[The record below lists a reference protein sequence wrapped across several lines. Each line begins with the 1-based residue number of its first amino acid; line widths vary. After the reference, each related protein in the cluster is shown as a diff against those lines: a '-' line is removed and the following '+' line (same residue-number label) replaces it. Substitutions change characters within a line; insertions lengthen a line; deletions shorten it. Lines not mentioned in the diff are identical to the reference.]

1 MSHILIG
8 IGGTGGKILKAFRQ
22 RLWTEYDEQQ
32 RNKLPI
38 GFIYVD
44 TDSSMINPSD
54 ISYQTIH
61 GNCCFTPSEFVDI
74 KTNSNIDAIFSNP
87 KGFTR
92 LMGVLG
98 NVSETQTATCPV
110 GAAADQK
117 RRAGRLLFG
126 ANIDA
131 YTSKLA
137 SEVSE
142 MQKKEVGGT
151 INIHIFCGLAGGTG
165 SGSIIDAIVQ
175 TRKWMFEHNINES
188 TGFNITV
195 FCQLPENSPLPN
207 WDTGRYKGNGY
218 GALLELNNLFTSQFN
233 SEWGTKV
240 NRPPFD
246 VTSNVELGRT
256 YLTYDNPTPANVK
269 AGAIPQALKIAGGL
283 MLYSNTNNFGYTVT
297 DPVQLAGLVADF
309 VYNYIFCPGGTI
321 NEEYKRFYTFENLS
335 QNRNEFDET
344 ADPEEGN
351 PIPVR
356 TRAIGS
362 FGIKRVV
369 VPETELQEHI
379 AYTLG
384 TSALFQLK
392 FNNWSS
398 TNGYREE
405 PSNFDPLGYLGQKGR
420 QDTWNMDEEHLML
433 KDFILPGD
441 EKEGWRKGDFST
453 YWNPCIDRWAEMA
466 KSSDNSFAK
475 LIDLCQRTGFDSGF
489 RSKGVIAFFKD
500 KASALDTYAKQ
511 ISETVEKY
519 IFNEWASG
527 RLSINEARQVVDRL
541 TSYAED
547 MALNMQEIKLPALDS
562 KCKELQNEI
571 QAKTTEYLS
580 AGMLKKPL
588 IFNDRFK
595 SVTNLC
601 KILYTKKTEIEALKL
616 FAVPLAQALEKR
628 FADLGKR
635 LIGFEQALDDIIKF
649 NKERMVALADL
660 YTVTNGPDDRDGTE
674 DMTLPVVKFYS
685 RNRMAELE
693 RKMNV
698 SDDSMSNITKTI
710 RDAIVEALGS
720 EGRFL
725 NVNRLNRNVLSR
737 TLLGPVYGEIVT
749 FHNEFCKEQ
758 SQKVLEVP
766 IMERLR
772 NKYGNNEQALQQFAR
787 QIITA
792 SGVFTEINMNEIQL
806 NNANTP
812 TPEIGKNI
820 LIKRI
825 LVTLPKTKDPELL
838 EFAERFEKAL
848 RDAIPGGVGASVHV
862 TLEGTYPNEISVA
875 IIENGYPMRAIS
887 SVPMLKAKFDS
898 LIAVSPSN
906 SILLVSE
913 GYADDYRPL
922 FAIPPKSPD
931 ELRDDTMPYMILAL
945 GLGRI
950 LFDEE
955 TSGQYGAT
963 GGVDIFGNAEITPW
977 GFDKFT
983 EMAFDDRLI
992 EERAKEIKRLYA
1004 DAMEEAFAEVD
1015 PSALKEIQ
1023 VKLKE
1028 LNDKVMAAIGKV
1040 IKEENPTPKT
1050 KYNQFVN
1057 WTKKAVETLLSYR
1070 PQK

>member
-22 RLWTEYDEQQ
+22 RLWTEYDEAK

-44 TDSSMINPSD
+44 TDSAMINPTD

-131 YTSKLA
+131 YLHKLG
-137 SEVSE
+137 SEVAS

-151 INIHIFCGLAGGTG
+151 INIHLFCGLAGGTG

-175 TRKWMFEHNINES
+175 TRKWMFDHNINES
-188 TGFNITV
+188 TGFNLTV
-195 FCQLPENSPLPN
+195 FCQIPENSPLPN

-218 GALLELNNLFTSQFN
+218 GALLELNNLFSSHYNQ
-233 SEWGTKV
+233 EWGTRV
-240 NRPPFD
+240 STPPYD

-256 YLTYDNPTPANVK
+256 YLTYNNPSPANIK
-269 AGAIPQALKIAGGL
+269 AGAIPQELKIAGGL

-297 DPVQLAGLVADF
+297 DPIQLAGLVADF
-309 VYNYIFCPGGTI
+309 VYNYIFCPGGPI
-321 NEEYKRFYTFENLS
+321 LDEFKRFYTFENLS
-335 QNRNEFDET
+335 QNRDEYDET
-344 ADPEEGN
+344 ADPEEGS
-351 PIPVR
+351 PMPVR

-384 TSALFQLK
+384 TSAMYQLK
-392 FNNWSS
+392 FDNWSN
-398 TNGYREE
+398 TVGYREE
-405 PSNFDPLGYLGQKGR
+405 SKNFDPLGYLSQPGR
-420 QDTWNMDEEHLML
+420 QDSWNMDSAHLML

-441 EKEGWRKGDFST
+441 EKEGWKKGEFST
-453 YWNPCIDRWAEMA
+453 YWNPCIDLWAEAA
-466 KSSDNSFAK
+466 KGADHQFDK
-475 LIDLCQRTGFDSGF
+475 LVELCRGGFENGF
-489 RSKGVIAFFKD
+489 RGKGATTFFKD
-500 KASALDTYAKQ
+500 KASALETYANQ

-519 IFNEWASG
+519 IFNEWTTG

-541 TSYAED
+541 TVYAGDE
-547 MALNMQEIKLPALDS
+547 ALNMQETTIPALDG
-562 KCKELQNEI
+562 KCKELQQTI
-571 QAKTTEYLS
+571 QQVKSEYLN
-580 AGMLKKPL
+580 AGILKRPI
-588 IFNDRFK
+588 IFGNRFER
-595 SVTNLC
+595 VTNYC
-601 KILYTKKTEIEALKL
+601 KVLYAKKTEIEAIKL

-628 FADLGKR
+628 FSDLGKR
-635 LIGFEQALDDIIKF
+635 LIGFEQAIDDIIKF
-649 NKERMVALADL
+649 NKERMVALSDL
-660 YTVTNGPDDRDGTE
+660 YTVTNGADDRDGTE

-685 RNRMAELE
+685 RNRMADLE

-698 SDDSMSNITKTI
+698 HESSMDKITETV
-710 RDAIVEALGS
+710 RNSIVEALAS
-720 EGRFL
+720 DGRFM
-725 NVNRLNRNVLSR
+725 NVNKLNRNMLSR

-766 IMERLR
+766 IMERLK
-772 NKYGNNEQALQQFAR
+772 NKYGSNEQALQQFAK

-848 RDAIPGGVGASVHV
+848 RDAIPGGAGASIHV
-862 TLEGTYPNEISVA
+862 SLEGQYTNEISVA

-898 LIAVSPSN
+898 LIATLPAN
-906 SILLVSE
+906 RILLVSE
-913 GYADDYRPL
+913 GYSDDYRTL

-931 ELRDDTMPYMILAL
+931 ELRDDVMPYMILAL

-950 LFDEE
+950 LFDAE

-963 GGVDIFGNAEITPW
+963 GGVDIFGNAEVTPW
-977 GFDKFT
+977 GFERFT
-983 EMAFDDRLI
+983 EMAFNDRLI
-992 EERAKEIKRLYA
+992 EERAKEIRRLYN
-1004 DAMEEAFAEVD
+1004 DAMEEAFQDID
-1015 PSALKEIQ
+1015 PSALKDIQ
-1023 VKLKE
+1023 AKLKE
-1028 LNDKVMAAIGKV
+1028 LQTQVMGAIGKV

-1057 WTKKAVETLLSYR
+1057 WTKKAVETLLEYR
-1070 PQK
+1070 PE

>member
-8 IGGTGGKILKAFRQ
+8 LGGTGGKILKAFRQ
-22 RLWTEYDEQQ
+22 RLWTEYDESK

-44 TDSSMINPSD
+44 TDSAMINPSD

-131 YTSKLA
+131 YLHKLG
-137 SEVSE
+137 SEVAS

-151 INIHIFCGLAGGTG
+151 INIHLFCGLAGGTG

-175 TRKWMFEHNINES
+175 TRKWMFDHNINES
-188 TGFNITV
+188 TGFNLTV
-195 FCQLPENSPLPN
+195 FCQIPENSPLPN

-218 GALLELNNLFTSQFN
+218 GALLELNNLFTSHYNQ
-233 SEWGTKV
+233 EWGTRV
-240 NRPPFD
+240 SRPPFD
-246 VTSNVELGRT
+246 VTSGVELGRT

-297 DPVQLAGLVADF
+297 DPIQLAGLVADF
-309 VYNYIFCPGGTI
+309 VYNYIFCPGGQI
-321 NEEYKRFYTFENLS
+321 LDEFKRFYTFENLS
-335 QNRNEFDET
+335 QNRDEYDET

-351 PIPVR
+351 PLPVR

-362 FGIKRVV
+362 FGIKRIV

-384 TSALFQLK
+384 TSAMYQLK
-392 FNNWSS
+392 FDNWSS
-398 TNGYREE
+398 TVGYREE
-405 PSNFDPLGYLGQKGR
+405 PKNFDPLGYLSQPGR
-420 QDTWNMDEEHLML
+420 QDTWNMDRAHLML

-441 EKEGWRKGDFST
+441 EKEGWKKGEFTT
-453 YWNPCIDRWAEMA
+453 YWNPCIDRWAEAA
-466 KSSDNSFAK
+466 KGADHQFDK
-475 LIDLCQRTGFDSGF
+475 LVELCRGGFESGF
-489 RSKGVIAFFKD
+489 RGKGVTTFFKD
-500 KASALDTYAKQ
+500 KASALETYANQ

-519 IFNEWASG
+519 IFNEWTTG
-527 RLSINEARQVVDRL
+527 RLSVNEARQVVDRL
-541 TSYAED
+541 TTYAGDE
-547 MALNMQEIKLPALDS
+547 ALNMQETTIPALDG
-562 KCKELQNEI
+562 KCKELQETI
-571 QAKTTEYLS
+571 QQVKSEYLS
-580 AGMLKKPL
+580 AGMLKRPI
-588 IFNDRFK
+588 IFGNRFER
-595 SVTNLC
+595 VTNYC
-601 KILYTKKTEIEALKL
+601 KVLYAKKTEIEAIKL

-628 FADLGKR
+628 FSDLGKR
-635 LIGFEQALDDIIKF
+635 LIGFEQAIDDIIKF

-660 YTVTNGPDDRDGTE
+660 YTVTNGTDDRDGTE

-685 RNRMAELE
+685 RNRMADLE

-698 SDDSMSNITKTI
+698 HEGSMDKITDTV
-710 RDAIVEALGS
+710 RNSIVESLAS
-720 EGRFL
+720 DGRFM
-725 NVNRLNRNVLSR
+725 NVNKLNRNMLSR

-758 SQKVLEVP
+758 TQKVLEVP
-766 IMERLR
+766 IMERLK
-772 NKYGNNEQALQQFAR
+772 NKYGSNEQALQQFAK

-848 RDAIPGGVGASVHV
+848 RDAIPGGVGASIHV
-862 TLEGTYPNEISVA
+862 SLEGENANEISVA

-898 LIAVSPSN
+898 LIASSPAN
-906 SILLVSE
+906 RILLVSE
-913 GYADDYRPL
+913 GYSDDYRTL

-931 ELRDDTMPYMILAL
+931 EVREDVMPYMILAL

-950 LFDEE
+950 LFDAE

-963 GGVDIFGNAEITPW
+963 GGVDIFGNAEVTPW
-977 GFDKFT
+977 GFERFT

-992 EERAKEIKRLYA
+992 EERAKEIRRLYN
-1004 DAMEEAFAEVD
+1004 DAMEEAFQDID
-1015 PSALKEIQ
+1015 PSALKDIQ
-1023 VKLKE
+1023 AKLKE
-1028 LNDKVMAAIGKV
+1028 LQAQVMEAIGKV

-1057 WTKKAVETLLSYR
+1057 WTKKAIETLLSYR
-1070 PQK
+1070 PE

>member
-1 MSHILIG
+1 
-8 IGGTGGKILKAFRQ
+8 
-22 RLWTEYDEQQ
+22 
-32 RNKLPI
+32 
-38 GFIYVD
+38 
-44 TDSSMINPSD
+44 
-54 ISYQTIH
+54 
-61 GNCCFTPSEFVDI
+61 
-74 KTNSNIDAIFSNP
+74 
-87 KGFTR
+87 
-92 LMGVLG
+92 
-98 NVSETQTATCPV
+98 
-110 GAAADQK
+110 
-117 RRAGRLLFG
+117 
-126 ANIDA
+126 
-131 YTSKLA
+131 
-137 SEVSE
+137 
-142 MQKKEVGGT
+142 
-151 INIHIFCGLAGGTG
+151 
-165 SGSIIDAIVQ
+165 
-175 TRKWMFEHNINES
+175 
-188 TGFNITV
+188 
-195 FCQLPENSPLPN
+195 
-207 WDTGRYKGNGY
+207 
-218 GALLELNNLFTSQFN
+218 
-233 SEWGTKV
+233 
-240 NRPPFD
+240 
-246 VTSNVELGRT
+246 
-256 YLTYDNPTPANVK
+256 
-269 AGAIPQALKIAGGL
+269 
-283 MLYSNTNNFGYTVT
+283 
-297 DPVQLAGLVADF
+297 
-309 VYNYIFCPGGTI
+309 
-321 NEEYKRFYTFENLS
+321 
-335 QNRNEFDET
+335 
-344 ADPEEGN
+344 
-351 PIPVR
+351 
-356 TRAIGS
+356 
-362 FGIKRVV
+362 
-369 VPETELQEHI
+369 
-379 AYTLG
+379 
-384 TSALFQLK
+384 
-392 FNNWSS
+392 
-398 TNGYREE
+398 
-405 PSNFDPLGYLGQKGR
+405 
-420 QDTWNMDEEHLML
+420 
-433 KDFILPGD
+433 
-441 EKEGWRKGDFST
+441 
-453 YWNPCIDRWAEMA
+453 
-466 KSSDNSFAK
+466 
-475 LIDLCQRTGFDSGF
+475 
-489 RSKGVIAFFKD
+489 
-500 KASALDTYAKQ
+500 
-511 ISETVEKY
+511 
-519 IFNEWASG
+519 
-527 RLSINEARQVVDRL
+527 
-541 TSYAED
+541 
-547 MALNMQEIKLPALDS
+547 MQETKLPALDT

-616 FAVPLAQALEKR
+616 FAVPLAQALQKC
-628 FADLGKR
+628 FADMGKR
-635 LIGFEQALDDIIKF
+635 LIGFEQALDEIIKF

-660 YTVTNGPDDRDGTE
+660 YTVTNGLDDRDGTE

-772 NKYGNNEQALQQFAR
+772 NKYGSNEQALQQFAR

-838 EFAERFEKAL
+838 EFAERFEKTL

-898 LIAVSPSN
+898 LIAASPAN

-931 ELRDDTMPYMILAL
+931 ELRDDTMPYMILDL

-1004 DAMEEAFAEVD
+1004 DAMEDEFAEVD
-1015 PSALKEIQ
+1015 PSALKDIQ
-1023 VKLKE
+1023 AKLKE
-1028 LNDKVMAAIGKV
+1028 LNDKVMAAIGKI